1 MFRRKQILYRVILLF
16 ILLGSAVLG
25 SPIEERPLSNIIIVG
40 NDHTRSEVIER
51 ELLFEHGKLV
61 NDSLLNLSKNRLE
74 NLWLFNRVEF
84 FPMENGDST
93 SILISV
99 TERLYLFPYPE
110 FKVEDRDWD
119 KLTYGIGLAHDN
131 FRGGNEKLYLSAQF
145 GHRPGYKFA
154 YHNPWIGRE
163 WHLTG
168 SLFIQKYSIP
178 NRIEEFDENHLY
190 MAVSF
195 GKYWTRNFSTRISF
209 YRDDIKVGSDYKDFL
224 FSPKNQEVNDG
235 IYLSAILDT
244 RDLYAYPRK
253 GFYLGL
259 NYKKSGL
266 FNVNLDYSVYRL
278 DVRKYFSM
286 KKLVLASRLN
296 TIQSTGT
303 LPIYD
308 KIFLG
313 FAERVRGHFSEVQSG
328 NHLLSAGMALR
339 YPLMALR
346 YYSMP
351 TVLLPESSTKNM
363 KFGIN
368 GGLFAETGIVWN
380 RPEEFQQNQ
389 FISGFGFGLHFLLPY
404 IEVLR
409 LDMAFNEQFNHEFIV
424 EIEMPF

>member
-1 MFRRKQILYRVILLF
+1 MHYRIFTL
-16 ILLGSAVLG
+16 IALLGSSIWS

-40 NDHTRSEVIER
+40 NDRTRSEVIER
-51 ELLFEHGKLV
+51 ELLLEHGELV

-93 SILISV
+93 SVLISV

-119 KLTYGIGLAHDN
+119 KLTYGVGVAHDN

-154 YHNPWIGRE
+154 YHHPWIGRE

-168 SLFIQKYSIP
+168 SLFIQKYSVP
-178 NRIEEFDENHLY
+178 NRIEDFDENHLY
-190 MAVSF
+190 MAASL
-195 GKYWTRNFSTRISF
+195 GKYWTRNLSTRISF
-209 YRDDIKVGSDYKDFL
+209 YRDKIKVGSDYQNYL
-224 FSPKNQEVNDG
+224 FSNSKQEMNNG
-235 IYLSAILDT
+235 LYLSTILDT

-253 GFYLGL
+253 GFYLSL

-266 FNVNLDYSVYRL
+266 FNDDLDYAIYRL
-278 DVRKYFSM
+278 DIRKYFSIQ
-286 KKLVLASRLN
+286 KLIIASRVK
-296 TIQSTGT
+296 TTQSTGN
-303 LPIYD
+303 LPVYD

-313 FAERVRGHFSEVQSG
+313 FAERIRGHFNEVQSG
-328 NHLLSAGMALR
+328 DRLLSAGMALR
-339 YPLMALR
+339 YPLMDLR

-368 GGLFAETGIVWN
+368 AGIFAETGIIWT
-380 RPEEFQQNQ
+380 RSDEFQQNN
-389 FISGFGFGLHFLLPY
+389 FISGYGFGVHFLLPY

-409 LDMAFNEQFNHEFIV
+409 VDMAFNEEFKHEFIV